1 MEDSG
6 HYCMS
11 RSDGFQQFL
20 DSLKEPDRQI
30 PILSPKRFSD
40 ALNIDLGTLAQRA
53 NVHRTTVSRAPASKS
68 VQDYMRKSLRVIRAA
83 TDRHGDVACALFWY
97 CNEPLPEFEYKTA
110 EILVAEGR
118 VDDMIRFVSS
128 LDAGAAG

>member
-1 MEDSG
+1 MEDAVP
-6 HYCMS
+6 YCMS
-11 RSDGFQQFL
+11 RSDEFQQFL
-20 DSLKEPDRQI
+20 DSLKEPNMQI

-83 TDRHGDVACALFWY
+83 TDLNGDVACALFWY

-110 EILVAEGR
+110 EILVSEGR
-118 VDDMIRFVSS
+118 VDELVRFVSS
-128 LDAGAAG
+128 LETGAAG